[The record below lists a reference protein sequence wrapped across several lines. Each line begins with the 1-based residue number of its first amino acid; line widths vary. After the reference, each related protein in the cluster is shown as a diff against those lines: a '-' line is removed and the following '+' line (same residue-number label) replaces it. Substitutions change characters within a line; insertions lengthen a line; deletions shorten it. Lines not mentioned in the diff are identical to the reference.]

1 MIHDP
6 RGNQLQF
13 ASQRV
18 SSITVLFQTAK
29 ELSCNV
35 FRVLNALYTCSS
47 NVTMLKTSGLT
58 LLNYTVYLAVK

>member
-35 FRVLNALYTCSS
+35 FRVLMRYIPAVATLQCSKL
-47 NVTMLKTSGLT
+47 V
-58 LLNYTVYLAVK
+58 A